1 MKLHEET
8 TNKKAIRSFYTLETR
23 FINKHGYKYDYSLVK
38 YKNNNTKIE
47 IICKEHGVFTQTPG
61 SHLNN
66 GCPKCVGLQRKTTNE
81 FILDAIAVH
90 KNKYDYS
97 LVDYKNNR
105 TKIHIICKEHGIFK
119 QTPNDHLTGYG
130 CYECGKLVT
139 SRSNTTEFIEKANIK
154 HNQLYDYSLVDY
166 KNNYTK
172 INIKCNKHGVFEQ
185 KPQDHLNGNGCPLC
199 AGERTKYEKY
209 KGKPTILYYIRI
221 SEVYWKIGLTQATIE
236 KRFNKEL
243 GSNIKIETIFTK
255 MYEDGWEAYLIEQ
268 KILKDTNHLMIKKK
282 DSPIKGGWTEVRIT
296 DIFDYISLEVH

>member
-1 MKLHEET
+1 MIIKIIT
-8 TNKKAIRSFYTLETR
+8 RRYTL
-23 FINKHGYKYDYSLVK
+23 YVK
-38 YKNNNTKIE
+38 K
-47 IICKEHGVFTQTPG
+47 
-61 SHLNN
+61 
-66 GCPKCVGLQRKTTNE
+66 
-81 FILDAIAVH
+81 
-90 KNKYDYS
+90 
-97 LVDYKNNR
+97 
-105 TKIHIICKEHGIFK
+105 HGIFK

-139 SRSNTTEFIEKANIK
+139 RSSNTTEFIEKANTK

-185 KPQDHLNGNGCPLC
+185 KPNDHLTGYGCSLC

-209 KGKPTILYYIRI
+209 KDKPTILYYIRI

-243 GSNIKIETIFTK
+243 GSNIKIETIFTRV
-255 MYEDGWEAYLIEQ
+255 YEDGWEAYLIEQ

-296 DIFDYISLEVH
+296 DIYDYISLEVH